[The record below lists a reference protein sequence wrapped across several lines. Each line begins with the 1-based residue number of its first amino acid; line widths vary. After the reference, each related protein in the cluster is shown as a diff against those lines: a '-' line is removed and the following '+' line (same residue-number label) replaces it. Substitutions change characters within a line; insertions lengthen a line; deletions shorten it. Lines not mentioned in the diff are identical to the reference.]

1 MQRVEDF
8 IKQVDRVDFLN
19 LFLSSLSDE
28 DVTTT
33 LFATMYTT
41 DKPEDNPT
49 TGVAT
54 PAPAKGTKGAQ
65 SDCGVSCRVVSC
77 RVVSCRV
84 FELGI

>member
-33 LFATMYTT
+33 LFATMYKT
-41 DKPEDNPT
+41 DKTEDNST

-54 PAPAKGTKGAQ
+54 PAPVKGTKGIHLHRA
-65 SDCGVSCRVVSC
+65 CRA
-77 RVVSCRV
+77 
-84 FELGI
+84 FELLGI